1 MHRVGDHGDVA
12 ITLGAREPARERT
25 PRPELRLNL
34 LGTIGATSLA
44 VLVYIGAQLSD
55 LHLPHAFSGVLF
67 AIAPACAI
75 PATVLLAVRARAEQ
89 DIALRAVTAGLIIGC
104 FGMIL
109 QLIAFR
115 TISPGGGIFATSAAG
130 TTLLFFLWHLSLPM
144 SALASMLG
152 RPRTVRRRIGLGF
165 GILAAFLCATVVP
178 SSWALVHADGSYSLG
193 LVISMLALIVFT
205 GVVIFLWVRRTGLR
219 PTATRGWITIAMV
232 LSVYDVGLNA
242 LGHKRFSD
250 IWWASLTI
258 RGATYAVLLGGL
270 IVSTATQLQRLERY
284 SSVELARAEGEVS
297 NWAEVTERLLAA
309 TSALSAAVTAA
320 DVAMLLT
327 AAGAGA
333 VEFDDG
339 VIYLIDQ
346 DSPGRLRMIG
356 GLRDEGLGF
365 WVESLDG
372 TPYTDVLLN
381 RQPIFLEN
389 ADEIAAAFPGGT
401 GQPNDREVRALAAL
415 PLVAGETPIGALVVA
430 GSRPHRFRGLEREL
444 LAALVRVG
452 AQALQRALLFE
463 QQSSLATTLQEALL
477 PQSLPDR
484 DDVDLVGRYLPATAG
499 VDVGG
504 DWYDVL
510 ELEDDGLLLVVGDVM
525 GKGVPAA
532 TLMGQMRS
540 AVRTLAAVDPD
551 PAAILSGLDQLA
563 VSFALDDIVTLV
575 IVALNAATG
584 TAIVANAGHL
594 PPLVFSPETD
604 GQPATAA
611 TNTSPPIGVPVS
623 GPRASTQIQLARGS
637 SLMLLTDGLV
647 EERTSDLDE
656 RMTELTDRASGLFA
670 DRDADLEEVAD
681 ALVQPRVH
689 RDDDVTVLLA
699 RMRYEPPLGGPGAGG
714 SGHAAS
720 LGASQLLHVRL
731 SNDAGAAATARR
743 LVREAV
749 GKAVSDVSPDILDAM
764 LLVTSELVTNSL
776 RHGEPPVMLTLDRR
790 RGRLRL
796 TVSDQGSKT
805 PRPRL
810 AGPDATGGRGLFLV
824 SALATAWKIEPHIGD
839 RGGDR
844 PGTAVWAEFV
854 V

>member
-1 MHRVGDHGDVA
+1 V
-12 ITLGAREPARERT
+12 
-25 PRPELRLNL
+25 
-34 LGTIGATSLA
+34 GTIGATSLA
-44 VLVYIGAQLSD
+44 VLVYVAAQLSNLD
-55 LHLPHAFSGVLF
+55 LPQAFSGVLF
-67 AIAPACAI
+67 AVAPVCAI

-89 DIALRAVTAGLIIGC
+89 DIALRAVTAGLVIGC
-104 FGMIL
+104 VGMIL

-115 TISPGGGIFATSAAG
+115 TISPGGGVFATSAAG

-152 RPRTVRRRIGLGF
+152 RPRTVRRRVGLAIG
-165 GILAAFLCATVVP
+165 IVAAFLCATVVP
-178 SSWALVHADGSYSLG
+178 SSWTFVRADGSYSLG
-193 LVISMLALIVFT
+193 LVIAMLAVIVFT
-205 GVVIFLWVRRTGLR
+205 GVVIFVWVRQTGLR

-232 LSVYDVGLNA
+232 LSVYDVALNA

-270 IVSTATQLQRLERY
+270 IVSTATQLQRLEKY

-309 TSALSAAVTAA
+309 TSALSAAVTAE
-320 DVAMLLT
+320 DVAILLT

-333 VEFDDG
+333 IEFDDA
-339 VIYLIDQ
+339 VIYLVDS

-356 GLRDEGLGF
+356 GLNGEELGF
-365 WVESLDG
+365 WVETLHG
-372 TPYTDVLLN
+372 TPYTDVLLD
-381 RQPIFLEN
+381 RQPVFLET
-389 ADEIAAAFPGGT
+389 AAEIASAFPGGT
-401 GQPNDREVRALAAL
+401 GQPAHREVRSLAAL
-415 PLVAGETPIGALVVA
+415 PLIAGDLPIGALVVA
-430 GSRPHRFRGLEREL
+430 GSRPHQFRGLEREL

-452 AQALQRALLFE
+452 AQALQRALLYE

-477 PQSLPDR
+477 PQSLPGR

-510 ELEDDGLLLVVGDVM
+510 ELDDAGLLLVVGDVM

-563 VSFALDDIVTLV
+563 ISFALDDIVTLV
-575 IVALNAATG
+575 IVALHAGTG
-584 TAIVANAGHL
+584 TATVANAGHL
-594 PPLVFSPETD
+594 PPLVFSPDLD
-604 GQPATAA
+604 GRPATAA

-623 GPRASTQIQLARGS
+623 GPRASTQIHLPRGS
-637 SLMLLTDGLV
+637 ALMLLTDGLV
-647 EERTSDLDE
+647 EERLSDLDE
-656 RMTELTDRASGLFA
+656 RMADLTERASALLA

-699 RMRYEPPLGGPGAGG
+699 RMRFEPPAGGPGAGG

-720 LGASQLLHVRL
+720 LGAVQLLHARL
-731 SNDAGAAATARR
+731 QNDAGAAAAARKM
-743 LVREAV
+743 VREAV
-749 GKAVSDVSPDILDAM
+749 TAAVSDVTPELLEAM

-776 RHGEPPVMLTLDRR
+776 RHGEPPVLLTLDRR
-790 RGRLRL
+790 RARLRL

-824 SALATAWKIEPHIGD
+824 SALATAWKIEPHIGE

-844 PGTAVWAEFV
+844 PGTSVWAEFQA
-854 V
+854 